1 MLWFRQKYD
10 PTLPLGLACDA
21 SAVGIGA
28 VIFHTL
34 SDGSEKPIAYASRT
48 LSKSVANYS
57 QIEREAL
64 GIIFG
69 LTKFHQ
75 YLLVEL
81 LL

>member
-1 MLWFRQKYD
+1 MLCHYN
-10 PTLPLGLACDA
+10 PALPLGLACDA

-48 LSKSVANYS
+48 LSKSEANYS
-57 QIEREAL
+57 QTEREAL

-69 LTKFHQ
+69 LKSFINT
-75 YLLVEL
+75 YMVEL
-81 LL
+81 LH